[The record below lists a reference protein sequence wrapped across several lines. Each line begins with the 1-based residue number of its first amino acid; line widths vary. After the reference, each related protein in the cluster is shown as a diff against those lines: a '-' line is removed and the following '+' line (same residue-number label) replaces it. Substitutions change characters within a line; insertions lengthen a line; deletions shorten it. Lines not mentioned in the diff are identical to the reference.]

1 MGTRSSIGVHVNGK
15 DKLTY
20 NQYDGYPTG
29 VGKQV
34 YEQIRAL
41 IKQHGWDGVVKLATK
56 LKQVKSDKEFTKKEK
71 EKYGDLWQQ
80 VDTSKSMYA
89 LLRGLQG
96 DLGAMLER
104 GIMTKHNNFIKESL
118 FCEWAYILNVDEKTF
133 EIYKGFQTAP
143 HTKGRYAKCKADFG
157 YYACALIHTIDLS
170 GFDGFVNVMTID
182 DSFWSKLEQ
191 GEEEAEPE
199 AMA

>member
-34 YEQIRAL
+34 YEQICAL

-56 LKQVKSDKEFTKKEK
+56 LKQVKSDKEFTEKQK

-80 VDTSKSMYA
+80 VSTGKDMYS

-104 GIMTKHNNFIKESL
+104 GIMTKDNEFIKDSL
-118 FCEWAYILNVDEKTF
+118 FCEWAYILNVDEQTF
-133 EIYKGFQTAP
+133 EIYQGFQSLP
-143 HTKGRYAKCKADFG
+143 HTQGRYATCKEARG

-170 GFDGFVNVMTID
+170 SFQCFHDAFALGD
-182 DSFWSKLEQ
+182 DFWSKLEQ
-191 GEEEAEPE
+191 GEEVEVA
-199 AMA
+199 A

>member
-29 VGKQV
+29 MGKDV
-34 YEQIRAL
+34 YEQVTKLL
-41 IKQHGWDGVVKLATK
+41 IQNGWDAVIKMATK
-56 LKQVKSDKEFTKKEK
+56 LKQVKSDKVFTEKEK

-80 VDTSKSMYA
+80 VSTGDDMYS
-89 LLRGLQG
+89 LLRSLQG

-104 GIMTKHNNFIKESL
+104 GIMTKDNNFIKDSL
-118 FCEWAYILNVDEKTF
+118 FCEWAYILNVDKKTF
-133 EIYKGFQTAP
+133 EIYKGFQTEKP
-143 HTKGRYAKCKADFG
+143 TNGRYKNCRKQRG
-157 YYACALIHTIDLS
+157 YYACNLIHTIDLS

-182 DSFWSKLEQ
+182 DSFWSKLGQ
-191 GEEEAEPE
+191 VEEEPEP
-199 AMA
+199 A

>member
-34 YEQIRAL
+34 YEQICAL

-56 LKQVKSDKEFTKKEK
+56 LKQVKSNKKFTEKQK
-71 EKYGDLWQQ
+71 EKYGDLWEQ
-80 VDTSKSMYA
+80 VSTGKDMYS

-96 DLGAMLER
+96 NLGAMLER
-104 GIMTKHNNFIKESL
+104 GIMTENNDFIKDSL
-118 FCEWAYILNVDEKTF
+118 FCEWAYILNVDEQTF
-133 EIYKGFQTAP
+133 EIYRGFQHSPPAN
-143 HTKGRYAKCKADFG
+143 GRYKDCPADRG
-157 YYACALIHTIDLS
+157 YYACDLIHTIDLS
-170 GFDGFVNVMTID
+170 SFQRFHDALALGD
-182 DSFWSKLEQ
+182 DFWSKLEQ
-191 GEEEAEPE
+191 VDEQEP
-199 AMA
+199 A